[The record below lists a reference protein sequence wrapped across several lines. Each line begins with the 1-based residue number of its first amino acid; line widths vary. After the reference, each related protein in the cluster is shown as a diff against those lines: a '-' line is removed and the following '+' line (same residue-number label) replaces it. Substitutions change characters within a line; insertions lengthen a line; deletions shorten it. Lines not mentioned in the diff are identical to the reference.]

1 MIPAVFPRHHH
12 RHSKTLCYMGPL
24 SDTTHTHCRAT
35 SATASS
41 DQSNRYWGFG
51 HTAEKPEKE
60 EGDDD
65 FMGYLSSVSTANVH
79 KLYTVVP
86 FITNTVG
93 LEQLQHWCW

>member
-1 MIPAVFPRHHH
+1 
-12 RHSKTLCYMGPL
+12 MGPL

>member
-41 DQSNRYWGFG
+41 DQSNRYWGFDERQ
-51 HTAEKPEKE
+51 HETKTHRIIIRPTVIQA
-60 EGDDD
+60 
-65 FMGYLSSVSTANVH
+65 YIVVVLST
-79 KLYTVVP
+79 KIL
-86 FITNTVG
+86 
-93 LEQLQHWCW
+93 